1 MKTIQNF
8 VKNRKP
14 LSFRAT
20 QALYGVSILL
30 TFLAAG
36 RLGGLAA

>member
-1 MKTIQNF
+1 MKAIKAIVNA
-8 VKNRKP
+8 RKP
-14 LSFRAT
+14 MSFRTT

-36 RLGGLAA
+36 RLAA